1 LMSSALDHVDRLC
14 AWLAGTDI
22 GLLELKSP
30 TTTLRLVQ
38 DGAAGAIQTVIGAE
52 ATRPRQP
59 AFVVRAPGP
68 GIFLDRHP
76 LRDGAMAPIGSEI
89 VAEAPLGFLQVGP
102 LLRPVPASQT
112 GTVTDVLAQPGTVVG
127 YGTPLFN
134 LQPKGSET

>member
-1 LMSSALDHVDRLC
+1 MSSALDHVDRLC
-14 AWLAGTDI
+14 ARLAETNI

-38 DGAAGAIQTVIGAE
+38 DGAAAAIQSLDAAE

-59 AFVVRAPGP
+59 ALVVRAPGP

-76 LRDGAMAPIGSEI
+76 LREDATAPVGAEI

-102 LLRPVPASQT
+102 LLMPVLAPLTAT
-112 GTVTDVLAQPGTVVG
+112 ATDVLVRPGTVVG

-134 LQPKGSET
+134 LQPIGSEA